1 MKHQT
6 IAFTGGG
13 TGGHVFP
20 GIAVAEKL
28 LADTENSDISIFWIG
43 SNGGMEKDILSRYD
57 IPFFSIPAGK
67 LRRYFSIL
75 NFIDIF
81 KIMGGFFASLFL
93 LKRIKADL
101 LFSKGGFV
109 TVPPVLAAKILRIPV
124 ISHESDL
131 DSGLATKI
139 NGRFS
144 GKILF
149 AYKATKEKWEKR
161 FFEQEVFVTGNPV
174 RKEIFEGDKSRGREF
189 LNISKEKKVIL
200 VLGGSQGAREVNT
213 LVEEI
218 IDNLTESYFVI
229 HQMGK
234 LSYKKSNRQNYFTAA
249 LFKEE
254 FPDILAVSDL
264 VISRAGAGTLWENG
278 VMGKPAILI
287 PLGSGSSRGDQVRNA
302 DYFEKKG
309 AALVLKGH
317 NVNSARLLLEIN
329 KLFDTKSV
337 LNELEKNVKL
347 ICNTDSAEK
356 IVDIIKQDIGYTK

>member
-1 MKHQT
+1 MKQHT

-28 LADTENSDISIFWIG
+28 LCDNETTDIHIVWIG

-57 IPFFSIPAGK
+57 IPFISIPAGK

-81 KIMGGFFASLFL
+81 KIIGGFIAALFF
-93 LKRIKADL
+93 LKKIKADL

-109 TVPPVLAAKILRIPV
+109 TVPPVLAAKLLGIPV

-144 GKILF
+144 GEMFF
-149 AYKATKEKWEKR
+149 AYTETMDSWVNNFPNQK
-161 FFEQEVFVTGNPV
+161 VLVTGNPV
-174 RKEIFEGDKSRGREF
+174 RKEIFEGIRSRGREA
-189 LNISKEKKVIL
+189 LNIAKDKKVIL
-200 VLGGSQGAREVNT
+200 VLGGSQGALEVNN
-213 LVEEI
+213 LIEEI
-218 IDNLTESYFVI
+218 IDELTSSYFVI

-234 LSYKKSNRQNYFTAA
+234 LSYKKSDRKNYVTAS
-249 LFKEE
+249 LFKED
-254 FPDILAVSDL
+254 FPDILAASDL
-264 VISRAGAGTLWENG
+264 VVSRSGAGTLWENG
-278 VMGKPAILI
+278 VLGKPAILI
-287 PLGSGSSRGDQVRNA
+287 PLGAGSSRGDQVRNA
-302 DYFEKKG
+302 DYFENQG
-309 AALVLKGH
+309 AAVVLKGS
-317 NVNSARLLLEIN
+317 NLNSARLLLEIN
-329 KLFDTKSV
+329 KLLDTKSV
-337 LNELEKNVKL
+337 ITELEKNVKL

-356 IVDIIKQDIGYTK
+356 IAEIIKQDIGSRE